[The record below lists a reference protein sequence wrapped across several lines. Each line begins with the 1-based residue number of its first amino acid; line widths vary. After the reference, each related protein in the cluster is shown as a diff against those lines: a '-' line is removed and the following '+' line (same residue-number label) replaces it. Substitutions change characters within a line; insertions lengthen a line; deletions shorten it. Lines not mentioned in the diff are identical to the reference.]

1 MQLPDPA
8 VLYAFIGQVVQD
20 DAPAALEKPAAHTP
34 QKVAPTSPENV
45 PAAQL
50 VQEEEPAMLRVP
62 IAHRLQ
68 DAVLPVA
75 TVAPK

>member
-1 MQLPDPA
+1 M
-8 VLYAFIGQVVQD
+8 QD
-20 DAPAALEKPAAHTP
+20 DAPAALKVPAAQTP
-34 QKVAPTSPENV
+34 QDIAPSTPTNV

-50 VQEEEPAMLRVP
+50 VQEEEPAALKVP
-62 IAHRLQ
+62 TAHGLQ